1 MMVSPESFKKN
12 NEEKTLKELINVKN
26 SLLEE
31 ITNYETRKILVDNPI
46 FTDDDMVKPSPQLR
60 YRMNLDY
67 LKEILELISEKEQ
80 NFEYGTMIFENN
92 TFENNES
99 NKLESGNDSSNNAKN
114 LLKREKLIEIKKKF
128 IEENNK
134 SLNKSSEI
142 YLKYLNNIEDMLK
155 EYSYEIDDRF
165 FSAYALPDKW
175 LNFDDAINYLFDN
188 ISGNVII
195 KLSQVPL
202 GKNVIEIQKKQDDY
216 YNDGIICEYEK
227 DLMLRLI
234 NEVKKYIISSNN

>member
-31 ITNYETRKILVDNPI
+31 ITAYETRKILVDNPI

-195 KLSQVPL
+195 KLSEVPL

>member
-1 MMVSPESFKKN
+1 MMVSPESFKKI
-12 NEEKTLKELINVKN
+12 NEEKTLKELIDVKN

-31 ITNYETRKILVDNPI
+31 ITDYETRKILVDNPI

-60 YRMNLDY
+60 YRMNIDY

-80 NFEYGTMIFENN
+80 NFEYGAMIFENN

-195 KLSQVPL
+195 KLSEVPL
-202 GKNVIEIQKKQDDY
+202 GKNVIAIQKKQDDY

>member
-1 MMVSPESFKKN
+1 
-12 NEEKTLKELINVKN
+12 
-26 SLLEE
+26 
-31 ITNYETRKILVDNPI
+31 
-46 FTDDDMVKPSPQLR
+46 
-60 YRMNLDY
+60 
-67 LKEILELISEKEQ
+67 
-80 NFEYGTMIFENN
+80 
-92 TFENNES
+92 
-99 NKLESGNDSSNNAKN
+99 
-114 LLKREKLIEIKKKF
+114 
-128 IEENNK
+128 
-134 SLNKSSEI
+134 
-142 YLKYLNNIEDMLK
+142 MLK

-195 KLSQVPL
+195 KLSEVPL

>member
-31 ITNYETRKILVDNPI
+31 ITAYETRKILVDNPI

-114 LLKREKLIEIKKKF
+114 LLKREKLIEIKK
-128 IEENNK
+128 N
-134 SLNKSSEI
+134 L
-142 YLKYLNNIEDMLK
+142 LKKITNL
-155 EYSYEIDDRF
+155 
-165 FSAYALPDKW
+165 
-175 LNFDDAINYLFDN
+175 
-188 ISGNVII
+188 
-195 KLSQVPL
+195 
-202 GKNVIEIQKKQDDY
+202 
-216 YNDGIICEYEK
+216 
-227 DLMLRLI
+227 
-234 NEVKKYIISSNN
+234 